1 MYQTLRDIKE
11 RIASYNTS
19 KMICIFENFENPLDI
34 KLLTTDFYLHF
45 LKLGIIKVAI
55 VIDKKLKNNDDQ
67 YKLRTSLKSW
77 FDPEKIDLDLFFEI
91 DYARMWIR
99 NDMLI

>member
-1 MYQTLRDIKE
+1 
-11 RIASYNTS
+11 
-19 KMICIFENFENPLDI
+19 MICIFENFENTLDI

>member
-1 MYQTLRDIKE
+1 
-11 RIASYNTS
+11 
-19 KMICIFENFENPLDI
+19 MICIFENFENTLDI

-77 FDPEKIDLDLFFEI
+77 FDPEKLILTFFLRSIMQGCGYETI
-91 DYARMWIR
+91 C
-99 NDMLI
+99 